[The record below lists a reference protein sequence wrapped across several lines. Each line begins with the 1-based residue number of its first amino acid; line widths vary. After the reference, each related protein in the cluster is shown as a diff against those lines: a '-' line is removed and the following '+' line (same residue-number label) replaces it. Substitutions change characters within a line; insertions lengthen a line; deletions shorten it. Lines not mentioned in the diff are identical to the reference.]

1 MRSQIFAKSLPMAL
15 VIGARKRLELL
26 KTDPSLK
33 DDLWKIVDALQDGL
47 REAGFNI
54 GTTTTCV
61 TPVILSGTV
70 AEATHLTYDL
80 RENYNIFCSIVM
92 YPVVP
97 KGVIMLRLI
106 PTAVHSLDDV
116 KITIQ
121 AFKEIAR
128 NLAAG
133 KYVAEKLVSVN

>member
-1 MRSQIFAKSLPMAL
+1 
-15 VIGARKRLELL
+15 
-26 KTDPSLK
+26 
-33 DDLWKIVDALQDGL
+33 
-47 REAGFNI
+47 
-54 GTTTTCV
+54 
-61 TPVILSGTV
+61 
-70 AEATHLTYDL
+70 
-80 RENYNIFCSIVM
+80 M

-106 PTAVHSLDDV
+106 PTAVHSMDDV

-121 AFKEIAR
+121 AFKEIAE